1 MYTLTNFLSKVDKV
15 SLLCDDKFVCIVKKD
30 TERKNLRN
38 PVNQIAADSTNI
50 REYNLSQ
57 LLKLIHERGSLSRAA
72 IVRSTHL
79 SATAVSSIVVDLLN
93 SGFVHEAGE
102 GKSSG
107 GRRPILLK
115 FNPEARLAIG
125 VDLGSSHVSTIVANL
140 LGEVKT
146 IRTEKF
152 AAAEDP
158 HGAIQVILRHLAE
171 VMDAVSVPQEEYLGI
186 GLAVPAPLEGEN
198 LSRLSRVILPEWEDV
213 SLVNALQDRY
223 DFPVYMDNDANAGAI
238 AEKWWGNG
246 RGYSN
251 LAYIKV
257 GVGVGAGLIINNEIF
272 RGSGG
277 TAGEIGHTT
286 IDPDGPPCRCGNRG
300 CMESYVGAPAVISA
314 ARDRLADHP
323 DSSLHDSGVTL
334 EAIISAARDGD
345 PLAVDVVRSAAKYL
359 GISISNLLN
368 LVNPERI
375 VIGGDL
381 IGAGDVFFN
390 LVRSTAFR
398 QAISKTGSGVT
409 IVTSQLGS
417 NGIAVGA
424 ATLVIYYAFLPSNI
438 RQTLNMERR
447 R

>member
-1 MYTLTNFLSKVDKV
+1 LGSKVK
-15 SLLCDDKFVCIVKKD
+15 
-30 TERKNLRN
+30 
-38 PVNQIAADSTNI
+38 QIPADPTNI
-50 REYNLSQ
+50 REHNLSQ
-57 LLKLIHERGSLSRAA
+57 ILKLIHEHGSLSRAA
-72 IVRSTHL
+72 IVRSTNL

-93 SGFVHEAGE
+93 SGVVHEAGE

-115 FNPEARLAIG
+115 FDPDARLAIG
-125 VDLGSSHVSTIVANL
+125 VDLGASHVSSIVTNL

-158 HGAIQVILRHLAE
+158 KGAIQVILHHLAE
-171 VMDAVSVPQEEYLGI
+171 VMDAVGVPEEDYLGI

-198 LSRLSRVILPEWEDV
+198 LTRLSRVILPKWENV
-213 SLVNALQDRY
+213 SLVNAIQERY
-223 DFPVYMDNDANAGAI
+223 DFPVYVDNDANAGAI

-246 RGYSN
+246 RGFSN

-257 GVGVGAGLIINNEIF
+257 GVGVGAGLIINNEIY

-286 IDPDGPPCRCGNRG
+286 IDPDGPPCRCGNLG
-300 CMESYVGAPAVISA
+300 CMESYVGVPAVISTA
-314 ARDRLADHP
+314 KGKLAEHP
-323 DSSLHDSGVTL
+323 DSSLHDSGVTI
-334 EAIISAARDGD
+334 EAIIAAAQAGD
-345 PLAVDVVRSAAKYL
+345 RLAVDVVRSAAKYL

-368 LVNPERI
+368 LVNPELI

-381 IGAGDVFFN
+381 IEAGEVFFEQ
-390 LVRSTAFR
+390 VKSIAFN
-398 QAISKTGSGVT
+398 QAVSRATNEVS

-417 NGIAVGA
+417 NVIAVGA